1 MFGDDEIIR
10 ELREKWPNMSYE
22 EKVDIFLWKMVWFHH
37 QKHVPG
43 NPNQAIEA
51 LTKTIDKASSSSE
64 NLTKSIRNATWIAAI
79 IGGLGVLISLVYLL
93 KELGIFNLIW
103 SR

>member
-1 MFGDDEIIR
+1 MFGDDDIIR
-10 ELREKWPNMSYE
+10 ELREKWPKMSYA
-22 EKVDIFLWKMVWFHH
+22 EKVDAFLWKMVWFHH

-43 NPNQAIEA
+43 NPNQAIEN

-79 IGGLGVLISLVYLL
+79 IGGLGVLVA
-93 KELGIFNLIW
+93 IFNLLKGFSIFN
-103 SR
+103 